1 MILYHSLNL
10 SHRISIEQ
18 LREDQIHNT
27 VATMHKI
34 HMIQISGHSPPPSAA
49 VLGGGV
55 DGTHLPC
62 QTEDSARWVRAFFI
76 SIHTICLVQ
85 FDFSNF
91 AVRMVDQ

>member
-27 VATMHKI
+27 IATMHKI
-34 HMIQISGHSPPPSAA
+34 HMIQISRHSPPPSAA
-49 VLGGGV
+49 VFGGLTGRIYRVKQRTVLGGSE
-55 DGTHLPC
+55 L
-62 QTEDSARWVRAFFI
+62 FFI